1 MGFTAVEKAGRGPIL
16 QKSVIGR
23 LEPGV
28 SMDQANAEARAL
40 AATVF
45 EELKKTIA
53 PRPAFVMNFGVRS
66 LETEVTG
73 NVARILT
80 LLSIAVGLLLLI
92 ACANVANLTL
102 ARAAEHRRE
111 RAIRAAMGAT
121 RFDLIRLTLSES
133 TVLAAGSAAAGIAVA
148 AAALKF
154 FSAYIPADL
163 PNSQAIG
170 IDTSVVAFT
179 IAAAA
184 ASAILSGLAAALA
197 PSGALRIE
205 ALRDGGRGG
214 SAGRSRHRVL
224 SVLVGAQFALTVILL
239 LGASLAV
246 RSLIRTIS
254 TDPGFRKDQAA
265 ALTTHLPPSFYAKA
279 AQIRALYLR
288 VASDAE
294 REPGVI
300 AAGVGSEL
308 PLGTWEKGTII
319 GEGSLPSQDGSG
331 PIASQIWVT
340 GHYLEALGVPLRA
353 GRMFDDVEY
362 RENHEVVVI
371 NDSLARKLWPEKNA
385 VGRRLRNSRTEW
397 ETVVG
402 VVGDVK
408 ETALSQEAPP
418 QIYEPHSVVPD
429 RLIEAPTIPFFKTM
443 NLVSR
448 SGNGAATQIRQ
459 LTEVVQKADASL
471 AISAA
476 TPLGDIVDN
485 SSRSQRV
492 NVFLI
497 ACFGGIAC
505 VLAVLGV
512 TSVLGYSVTQRTH
525 EIGIRIALGATPSRV
540 SNMVLGRG
548 IVLAA
553 TGIATGLV
561 ISLAL
566 TRFIGTFLYG
576 ITPRDPLTFLVV
588 PGVLT
593 GVAAV
598 AAWIPAR
605 RAAHVDPMDSLRAGE

>member
-1 MGFTAVEKAGRGPIL
+1 
-16 QKSVIGR
+16 
-23 LEPGV
+23 
-28 SMDQANAEARAL
+28 
-40 AATVF
+40 
-45 EELKKTIA
+45 
-53 PRPAFVMNFGVRS
+53 
-66 LETEVTG
+66 
-73 NVARILT
+73 
-80 LLSIAVGLLLLI
+80 
-92 ACANVANLTL
+92 
-102 ARAAEHRRE
+102 
-111 RAIRAAMGAT
+111 
-121 RFDLIRLTLSES
+121 
-133 TVLAAGSAAAGIAVA
+133 
-148 AAALKF
+148 
-154 FSAYIPADL
+154 
-163 PNSQAIG
+163 
-170 IDTSVVAFT
+170 
-179 IAAAA
+179 
-184 ASAILSGLAAALA
+184 
-197 PSGALRIE
+197 
-205 ALRDGGRGG
+205 
-214 SAGRSRHRVL
+214 
-224 SVLVGAQFALTVILL
+224 
-239 LGASLAV
+239 
-246 RSLIRTIS
+246 
-254 TDPGFRKDQAA
+254 
-265 ALTTHLPPSFYAKA
+265 
-279 AQIRALYLR
+279 
-288 VASDAE
+288 
-294 REPGVI
+294 
-300 AAGVGSEL
+300 
-308 PLGTWEKGTII
+308 
-319 GEGSLPSQDGSG
+319 
-331 PIASQIWVT
+331 
-340 GHYLEALGVPLRA
+340 
-353 GRMFDDVEY
+353 
-362 RENHEVVVI
+362 
-371 NDSLARKLWPEKNA
+371 
-385 VGRRLRNSRTEW
+385 
-397 ETVVG
+397 
-402 VVGDVK
+402 
-408 ETALSQEAPP
+408 LSQEAPP

-588 PGVLT
+588 PALLT